1 MRYKYFCKYILFF
14 RIARGAVR
22 KQCNFTSCKCFF
34 FIAKENI
41 LWHKGGLS
49 DNTDSLENL
58 QDRLALITYPIPY
71 NGYSFSLFCPHS
83 LTVLLIFMNMQ

>member
-1 MRYKYFCKYILFF
+1 M
-14 RIARGAVR
+14 
-22 KQCNFTSCKCFF
+22 QFTSCKCFVCLFF

-58 QDRLALITYPIPY
+58 
-71 NGYSFSLFCPHS
+71 SLGCK
-83 LTVLLIFMNMQ
+83 ID